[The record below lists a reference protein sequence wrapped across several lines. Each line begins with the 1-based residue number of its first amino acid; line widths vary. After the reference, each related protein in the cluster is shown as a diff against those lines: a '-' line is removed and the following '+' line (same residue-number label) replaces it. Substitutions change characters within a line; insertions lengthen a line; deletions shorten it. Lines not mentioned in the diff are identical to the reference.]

1 MDLDCEGEILR
12 ARTQHFI
19 YTLLGGNQTLGARM
33 AGEPSFY
40 ASFDE
45 LELCGSEWGSTA
57 VAASG
62 MK

>member
-1 MDLDCEGEILR
+1 MDFDCEGEILR

-45 LELCGSEWGSTA
+45 LELCGSQ
-57 VAASG
+57 
-62 MK
+62 

>member
-1 MDLDCEGEILR
+1 MDLDGVRNIR

-33 AGEPSFY
+33 AEEPTFS

-45 LELCGSEWGSTA
+45 LELCGSQ
-57 VAASG
+57 
-62 MK
+62 